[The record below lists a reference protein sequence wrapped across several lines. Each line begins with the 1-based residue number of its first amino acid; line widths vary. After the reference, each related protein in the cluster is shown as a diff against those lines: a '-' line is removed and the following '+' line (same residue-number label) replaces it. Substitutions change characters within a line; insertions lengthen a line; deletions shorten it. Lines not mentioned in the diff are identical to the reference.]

1 MNIILLGYSGLIGS
15 YILKDLAKQIKKK
28 KNFKIICVSRTIKY
42 KPFINKK
49 IKYVKWD
56 FLNFSKSRLFFFEK
70 KNIVINCIGKN
81 YANSK
86 NLKEINQIFVKRL
99 CDYIQENKVIA
110 HLIHLGSAS
119 VYNATKKNYNVC
131 KNIKENSKI
140 KLDNFYSKSKFEGDK
155 IIKDTQKN
163 NKYFFYTILRITNVF
178 SCAKNSNS
186 FLFIR
191 FLLKKGI
198 WFKCSNNTRYH
209 FIHAMDVA
217 SAVSLC
223 VFNPKI
229 SRNKIYIVSED
240 NNQSQLHQIY
250 AKNYKVNLLII
261 SISLRLIKFITRYF
275 FLPKKIQNLFFTI
288 SSEINYDN
296 RKIKKELGF
305 KTTNSLKQKII

>member
-1 MNIILLGYSGLIGS
+1 MNIILFGYSGLIGS
-15 YILKDLAKQIKKK
+15 YILKDLAKQIKK

-81 YANSK
+81 YGNSK
-86 NLKEINQIFVKRL
+86 NLKDINQVFVKRL
-99 CDYIQENKVIA
+99 SDYIQINKIIT
-110 HLIHLGSAS
+110 HLIHLGSVS
-119 VYNATKKNYNVC
+119 VYSVTKKNYNVC
-131 KNIKENSKI
+131 KNITENSKI
-140 KLDNFYSKSKFEGDK
+140 RFNNFYSKSKFEADM

-178 SCAKNSNS
+178 TYLKNSNT

-198 WFKCSNNTRYH
+198 WFKYSNNTRYH
-209 FIHAMDVA
+209 FIHAKDVA

-223 VFNPKI
+223 AFNPKI
-229 SRNKIYIVSED
+229 SRNKIYIVSDD
-240 NNQSQLHQIY
+240 NNQSELHEIY
-250 AKNYKVNLLII
+250 AKNYKINLLII
-261 SISLRLIKFITRYF
+261 PISLRLIKFITKYF

-296 RKIKKELGF
+296 RKIKKELDF